1 MKKWKKSVRSITDD
15 EISEKLLCLMYG
27 VSDYSTRND
36 TRIYTKFP
44 IAQYTVIEGHVMFG
58 LMKELDNGI

>member
-1 MKKWKKSVRSITDD
+1 MKKRKISVRSITDD
-15 EISEKLLCLMYG
+15 EINERMLRLMYA

-44 IAQYTVIEGHVMFG
+44 IAQYTVIDGHIQLG
-58 LMKELDNGI
+58 LMKEFDKL

>member
-1 MKKWKKSVRSITDD
+1 MKTVRSITDD

-44 IAQYTVIEGHVMFG
+44 IAQYTVIEGHIMYG
-58 LMKELDNGI
+58 LMKELNNGI

>member
-1 MKKWKKSVRSITDD
+1 MKKRKISVRSITDD
-15 EISEKLLCLMYG
+15 EINERMLCLMYG

-44 IAQYTVIEGHVMFG
+44 ISQYTVIDGHIMYG
-58 LMKELDNGI
+58 LMKEFDKL